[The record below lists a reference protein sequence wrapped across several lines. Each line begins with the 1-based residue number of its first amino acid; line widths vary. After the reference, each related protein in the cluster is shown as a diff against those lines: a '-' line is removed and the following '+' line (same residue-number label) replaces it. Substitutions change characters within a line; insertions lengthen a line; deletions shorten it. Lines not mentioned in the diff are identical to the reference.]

1 MIEIKHDETDAVLH
15 TVADDSLSVLDLL
28 AEIAR
33 MRAVIETW
41 REAHIEAT
49 GTDQ

>member
-1 MIEIKHDETDAVLH
+1 MNPETDQTPETDADFKTVL
-15 TVADDSLSVLDLL
+15 ANLS

-33 MRAVIETW
+33 MREVIEAW